1 VDKQCILV
9 VEDEKPLRTAI
20 QCILESEGYTVLTAA
35 DGVQALQTMEKS
47 QPDLILA
54 DVAMPQM
61 NGYQLY
67 ERVRADLRWTLIPF
81 VFLTARALDSDV
93 RYGKEMGVDDYL
105 VKPVRSE
112 DMLAVVRGKLQRARQ
127 IAQHAISFTSPSG
140 PGPRALT
147 VGKLRIDPGQHQVWL
162 DGESVQLSATEFT
175 LLEYL
180 ARQVGQ
186 VTSPRDL
193 VRITHGLDTNRTEAG
208 ALIRPLIRSL
218 RRKLGYPVG
227 TMGCIENVRGV
238 GYRLVPLDD
247 R

>member
-1 VDKQCILV
+1 MDKQCILV

-20 QCILESEGYTVLTAA
+20 QRILESEGYAVLTAA
-35 DGVQALQTMEKS
+35 DGLQALQMMERS

-67 ERVRADLRWTLIPF
+67 EHVRAELRWTLIPF
-81 VFLTARALDSDV
+81 VFLTARAMDSDV

-105 VKPVRSE
+105 VKPVEPE
-112 DMLAVVRGKLQRARQ
+112 DLLAVVRGKLQRARQ
-127 IAQHAISFTSPSG
+127 IAQQSISFTPPSG

-162 DGESVQLSATEFT
+162 DGEPVQLSATEFT

-186 VTSPRDL
+186 VTSPQDL
-193 VRITHGLDTNRTEAG
+193 VRITHGLDTDRTEAG

-238 GYRLVPLDD
+238 GYRLVMPE
-247 R
+247 